1 MHFTKGKINFFFTHT
16 KTISRTLCWM
26 QQLHNKRFQMLS
38 GRKTHHSVVTG
49 LQVKVMSSNKNGRA
63 VEELRDMANDKT
75 ELMHAQTGI
84 RLR

>member
-1 MHFTKGKINFFFTHT
+1 
-16 KTISRTLCWM
+16 
-26 QQLHNKRFQMLS
+26 MLS